1 MPALKEC
8 GLLSFL
14 ENFKFKEGYYS
25 LSSILLTL
33 AFCFLLRVKSIE
45 KISRESPGELGKSI
59 GLDRIPEIKTLRN
72 KIGLLSINEQSKQ
85 WLGSL
90 SKHWMLS
97 SPELAGVLYID
108 GHENPY
114 FGKNNK
120 LPRKYITRL
129 RLALRATTDYW
140 VNDRI
145 GQPYF
150 SISKTVSAGMINVI
164 KEEIVPR
171 LEKDVPNQPTEEQ
184 LLSDRR
190 LHRFML
196 VYDREGYSND
206 FTIDMWEKRIAIS
219 TYKKYVKYK
228 WDEAEFREYE
238 IETENGKK
246 EVIKLAER
254 AILIEGKES
263 EKLQQPQQQIKLI
276 KTDDGTQL
284 KIGYKH
290 TKKKRKLWIREVRKL
305 TDNGHQTSIISSNYK
320 LSITLIGLY
329 MFARWCQENFFK
341 YMMENFGIDFLI
353 SYFQNGIDDTTE
365 LINPIWRAIDKK
377 VRSLNTKLQKL
388 QAKFGELIIVGDIQE
403 TEIRDY
409 QKKKSQLQE
418 DVNIYQIELN
428 ELKNKRS
435 EISKRITFS
444 ELEENEKFKAV
455 YNERKHFIDTI
466 KLIAY
471 RAETA
476 LANTIKQYMT
486 KPAEARTLMNQ
497 IFKSDADFYVDSQNN
512 TLQIRIHHL
521 STNRD
526 SRALAKLCKDLND
539 TETIFPNTN
548 LRLIYKLIS
557 DQAKSTRKSGCLKLR
572 SD

>member
-1 MPALKEC
+1 MIEC

-14 ENFKFKEGYYS
+14 KNFKFEEKYYS

-33 AFCFLLRVKSIE
+33 SFCFLLRVKSIE

-59 GLDRIPEIKTLRN
+59 GLDRIPEVKTLRN
-72 KIGLLSINEQSKQ
+72 KIALLSINEQSKQ

-90 SKHWMLS
+90 SKHWMQS

-114 FGKNNK
+114 FGKKNK

-145 GQPYF
+145 GQPFF
-150 SISKTVSAGMINVI
+150 SISKSVNTSMIKVI
-164 KEEIVPR
+164 KEEIIPR
-171 LEKDVPNQPTEEQ
+171 LEKDIPNQPTEEQ
-184 LLSDRR
+184 LSMDKL
-190 LHRFML
+190 LHRFMI

-206 FTIDMWEKRIAIS
+206 FIIDMWEKRIAVC
-219 TYKKYVKYK
+219 TYNKYVKDK
-228 WDEAEFREYE
+228 WDEAEFKVYE

-246 EVIKLAER
+246 ETIKLAER

-263 EKLQQPQQQIKLI
+263 EKLPQPQQQVKFIR
-276 KTDDGTQL
+276 TDNGIQV
-284 KIGYKH
+284 KVGYKH
-290 TKKKRKLWIREVRKL
+290 TKKKRQLWIREVRKL
-305 TDNGHQTSIISSNYK
+305 TESGHQTSVITTNYK
-320 LSITLIGLY
+320 LSIVLIGLY

-353 SYFQNGIDDTTE
+353 SYFQSGIDDTTE
-365 LINPIWRAIDKK
+365 LINPTWREIDKK
-377 VRSLNTKLQKL
+377 VRSINTKLQRL
-388 QAKFGELIIVGDIQE
+388 QAKFGKLTLEGDIQE
-403 TEIRDY
+403 TKIKDY
-409 QKKKSQLQE
+409 QNKKSQLQE
-418 DVNIYQIELN
+418 DISIYQIELN

-455 YNERKHFIDTI
+455 YNERKHFIDTL

-471 RAETA
+471 RSETA
-476 LANTIKQYMT
+476 LANTLKQYMA
-486 KPAEARTLMNQ
+486 KPAEARTLLQQ
-497 IFKSDADFYVDSQNN
+497 IFMSDADFYVDNHN
-512 TLQIRIHHL
+512 KTLEIRIHHL

-526 SRALAKLCKDLND
+526 SRALIKLCQYLNQ
-539 TETIFPNTN
+539 TETTFPNTD
-548 LRLIYKLIS
+548 LRLIYKLVS
-557 DQAKSTRKSGCLKLR
+557 N
-572 SD
+572 